1 MVSWLQILPL
11 QKKLFSIGKMFKE
24 YKDFDATGLAN
35 LIEKKEISP
44 KELLDEAI
52 FQTETIDPL
61 INAIPQRHFE
71 LAKEQLDTN
80 LSGPFYGVPFLLK
93 DLHASLKGTI
103 TSDGS
108 RLHRKNIAKYTDT
121 LTQRCLD
128 AGLVIFGKTN
138 SPEFGLTVTT
148 EPILHGPT
156 RNPWNLDHSAG
167 GSSGGAAA
175 AVAAGIIP
183 MAQATD
189 GGGSIRIPASC
200 CGLVGLKPTRARTP
214 RGPGVFEGWAG
225 QSIAHCV
232 SISVRDSALLL
243 DVTAG
248 AEVGSPYY
256 APHQENSFVSTLE
269 NKIGSLKIA
278 FIVPDF
284 VPLDNEVMEV
294 MKKTINLL
302 ESLGHKVEN
311 QTINLPYEEM
321 MNTIAVI
328 ISSSM
333 ANKIDEVEKELNVT
347 IDNSLLENVS
357 LQMQKNGREVMAK
370 DYIQAVK
377 TNHKIGY
384 EVEKMFK
391 DFDVLLSPVLAKP
404 PVKIGEIDLNTTDF
418 KDYQEKL
425 MAYTPFTGI
434 FNQSGHPSISL
445 PLYRSS
451 KNLPIG
457 SMFTASFGNES
468 LLFGLSKQLEEA
480 EPWIDAIK
488 EMRINLGE

>member
-1 MVSWLQILPL
+1 
-11 QKKLFSIGKMFKE
+11 MFKE
-24 YKDFDATGLAN
+24 YKNFDATGLAE
-35 LIEKKEISP
+35 LLKKKEISS

-61 INAIPQRHFE
+61 INAISQRHFE
-71 LAKEQLDTN
+71 LAKKQLNKN

-108 RLHRKNIAKYTDT
+108 RLHEKNIADYTDT

-148 EPILHGPT
+148 EPLLHGPT

-232 SISVRDSALLL
+232 SISVRDSAFLL
-243 DVTAG
+243 DATAG
-248 AEVGSPYY
+248 AEVGSPYH
-256 APHQENSFVSTLE
+256 APHQKSSFVSTLKSE
-269 NKIGSLKIA
+269 IGTLKIA
-278 FIVPDF
+278 YIVPEF
-284 VPLDNEVMEV
+284 VPLDPEVSEV

-302 ESLGHKVEN
+302 ETIGHKVES

-333 ANKIDEVEKELNVT
+333 ANKIDEVEREINRTV
-347 IDNSLLENVS
+347 DNSLLENVS

-384 EVEKMFK
+384 EVEKMFI
-391 DFDVLLSPVLAKP
+391 DFDILLSPVLAKP

-418 KDYQEKL
+418 KDYQERL
-425 MAYTPFTGI
+425 MSYTPFTGI

-457 SMFTASFGNES
+457 SMFSASFGNEA
-468 LLFGLSKQLEEA
+468 LLFGLARQLEEA
-480 EPWIDAIK
+480 EPWIHAIK
-488 EMRINLGE
+488 EMRKNLGE

>member
-1 MVSWLQILPL
+1 
-11 QKKLFSIGKMFKE
+11 MFKE
-24 YKDFDATGLAN
+24 YKNFDATGLAE
-35 LIEKKEISP
+35 LLAKKEISP
-44 KELLDEAI
+44 EELLDEAI

-61 INAIPQRHFE
+61 INAISQRHFE
-71 LAKEQLDTN
+71 LAKEQLNQN
-80 LSGPFYGVPFLLK
+80 LAGPFYGVPFLLK

-108 RLHRKNIAKYTDT
+108 RLNEKNLAGLTDT

-148 EPILHGPT
+148 EPVLHGPT

-243 DVTAG
+243 DATAG
-248 AEVGSPYY
+248 AEAGSPYH
-256 APHQENSFVSTLE
+256 APYQENSFVSTLK
-269 NKIGSLKIA
+269 NKIGALKIA
-278 FIVPDF
+278 YIVPDF
-284 VPLDNEVMEV
+284 VPLDSEVAEV

-302 ESLGHKVEN
+302 ETLGHKVES
-311 QTINLPYEEM
+311 QTINLPYEDM

-328 ISSSM
+328 ISASM
-333 ANKIDEVEKELNVT
+333 ANKIDEVEREMNITV
-347 IDNSLLENVS
+347 DNSLLENVS

-384 EVEKMFK
+384 EVEKMFM
-391 DFDVLLSPVLAKP
+391 DYDILLSPVLAKP
-404 PVKIGEIDLNTTDF
+404 PVKIGEIDLNTIDF

-451 KNLPIG
+451 TNLPIG
-457 SMFTASFGNES
+457 SMFSASFGNES
-468 LLFGLSKQLEEA
+468 LLFSLAKQLEEA
-480 EPWIDAIK
+480 EPWIEAIK
-488 EMRINLGE
+488 EMRSNLGE